1 MEGEQK
7 SLKKM
12 VTRPR
17 VELDFEIG
25 ESKNVLGYEGNVKF
39 AGVSEELGAFEL
51 KLTMAPKLMSIQ
63 LEEPMLILN

>member
-1 MEGEQK
+1 MNKK

-25 ESKNVLGYEGNVKF
+25 ESKNVLGYEEMSNLQVFQKNW
-39 AGVSEELGAFEL
+39 VHLNW